1 MVKIFHFTIREPLP
15 SPVLETTS
23 KDAVK
28 KKMADITAKGK
39 EASAKELSS
48 YSTLQIV
55 NEMLARG
62 IKILPVDL
70 YKSDSY
76 RFLVEENK
84 IRLPFSSLSGVG
96 ESAAQSLVESRKD
109 GKYLSIDDVQ
119 LRSKVTKAVIETL
132 ESAGILKSLP
142 ASNQMSFF

>member
-1 MVKIFHFTIREPLP
+1 MKG
-15 SPVLETTS
+15 

-28 KKMADITAKGK
+28 KKMADIMAKGK

-62 IKILPVDL
+62 IKILPVGL
-70 YKSDSY
+70 LKSDSY
-76 RFLVEENK
+76 RFLVEEDK
-84 IRLPFSSLSGVG
+84 IRLPFCSLSGVG

-132 ESAGILKSLP
+132 DSAGILKNLP